1 MPNEIRFRC
10 NYIHVNIYFII
21 SGGMDVVFSI
31 FQSFFDKTALDWCF
45 FTVEGSVYGV
55 MLRKS
60 SLVVYRWQGTFVP
73 VEVSIHV
80 CFVVHKIQCM

>member
-1 MPNEIRFRC
+1 MQLYTQI
-10 NYIHVNIYFII
+10 NIYFII
-21 SGGMDVVFSI
+21 LGGMDVVFSI

-45 FTVEGSVYGV
+45 FSVGDSVYGV

-73 VEVSIHV
+73 VEVSIPV
-80 CFVVHKIQCM
+80 CFMVQEIQCLWKL